1 MCRELSKYV
10 LMYRMV
16 HSRGRATNRYRR
28 RGRWTYP
35 LAVEIKDPATAY
47 GLFPGRFS
55 QALAPQFAA
64 AVGLTPGQRVLD
76 VGCGPGA
83 LAEVLVE
90 RLGADA
96 VAASDPSEAFVAAAR
111 LRLPGVEVR
120 CAPAERLPY
129 ADDTFDLS
137 LAQLVVHFMSD
148 PERGVRE
155 MARATRGGGC
165 VAACVWD
172 NAGGHGPLSPL
183 WRAANELDPATGDEG
198 EAVGAREGQLA
209 ELAQRAGL
217 VEVRSTRLDVQ
228 VPFAGFEEW
237 WQPLAQGVGSGGA
250 YVTGLEESHRQALRE
265 RLEKSLGRG
274 PFHAGASAWC
284 VIATAPGD
292 ARSPRAAARR

>member
-1 MCRELSKYV
+1 VTVNANE
-10 LMYRMV
+10 
-16 HSRGRATNRYRR
+16 
-28 RGRWTYP
+28 
-35 LAVEIKDPATAY
+35 AVTAY
-47 GLFPGRFS
+47 ASFPGRFS
-55 QALAPQFAA
+55 AALAPVFVD
-64 AVGLTPGQRVLD
+64 AVAPTSGQRVLD
-76 VGCGPGA
+76 VGCGSGA
-83 LAEVLVE
+83 LTEVLVE

-96 VAASDPSEAFVAAAR
+96 VAAADPSEAFVAGAR

-155 MARATRGGGC
+155 MARVTRDGGC

-183 WRAANELDPATGDEG
+183 WRAANELDPSTGDEG

-209 ELAQRAGL
+209 ELALRAGL

-265 RLEKSLGRG
+265 RLEKTLGRG

-292 ARSPRAAARR
+292 ARSPRAATRR